1 MSPPEE
7 EFFEIFRDEAN
18 ERLDRIVDTLLA
30 VEGSRAGADAVDELF
45 RDAHTIKGA
54 AGMLGLDDVRSLAHA
69 FEDVLAV
76 VREAGD
82 FPPEL
87 VDPLLRT
94 ADLLRRQVAG
104 DADTGADL
112 LEELSV
118 RLSELTGAEAA
129 AAAPTATAAAT
140 RAAPAERRTIRVPAE
155 KLDQLLDL
163 VGETVLHRRRLDYA
177 LGERKTGRADPVVDE
192 LDAGDRLLDDLKD
205 AAVGMRTL
213 PLATITGPLPRALRD
228 IAAAVG
234 REVELEVHG
243 AETELD
249 RVILEGLSEPLVHLL
264 RNAVAHGIETPKER
278 KKASKPPT
286 GRIELSAEQRG
297 ATVIVTISDD
307 GVGVTPELLAQ
318 AEREGSLADVLT
330 RAGLSTAGEVT
341 DLAGRGVGL
350 GAVKRHVETFGGS
363 LEVASEPG
371 VGTSVRLRL
380 PLTLALLEV
389 LLFERGGQMFAL
401 PLPVVEEVVAVD
413 ETLSLT
419 GRPSLDLRG
428 HPVALSDLADMLG
441 AEAAA
446 LPSKPPA
453 IVVSGGGRRLAIL
466 CDTLHGEEEIVVK
479 PLGPLLATVRGYLGA
494 AILGDGRIALIL
506 DPAALAR
513 GPVAV
518 TGRAPAATDLPD
530 AVAPGAP
537 KVLVVEDSFTVRQL
551 QRSILEA
558 AGYRVST
565 ARDGRDALK
574 RLADEGDVALV
585 VTDVEMPEMDGL
597 ELVEALRADPRTQAL
612 PVIVVTTRG
621 SDDDRRRGIEAG
633 ADAYMTKRGF
643 DQQALLETVER
654 LIGR

>member
-76 VREAGD
+76 VREGGD

-118 RLSELTGAEAA
+118 RLSELTGGAAA
-129 AAAPTATAAAT
+129 AAAPSATAAPT

-177 LGERKTGRADPVVDE
+177 LGERKTGRTDPVVDE

-228 IAAAVG
+228 IAAAAG
-234 REVELEVHG
+234 RNVELEVHG

-264 RNAVAHGIETPKER
+264 RNAVAHGVETPKER

-297 ATVIVTISDD
+297 ATVIVTVSDD
-307 GVGVTPELLAQ
+307 GAGVTPELLAQ

-330 RAGLSTAGEVT
+330 QAGLSTAGEVT

-389 LLFERGGQMFAL
+389 LLFERGGQMFAV

-466 CDTLHGEEEIVVK
+466 CDRLHGEEEVVVK
-479 PLGPLLATVRGYLGA
+479 SLGPLLATVRGYLGA

-506 DPAALAR
+506 DPAALVR

-518 TGRAPAATDLPD
+518 TGRAPAATADPD
-530 AVAPGAP
+530 AAVPGAP

-551 QRSILEA
+551 QRSILET

-565 ARDGRDALK
+565 ARDGREALK

-597 ELVEALRADPRTQAL
+597 ELVEALRADPRTQTL
-612 PVIVVTTRG
+612 PVIVVTTRA

-654 LIGR
+654 LIGP

>member
-1 MSPPEE
+1 MSPVEN

-30 VEGSRAGADAVDELF
+30 VESSRAGADAVDELF

-54 AGMLGLDDVRSLAHA
+54 AGMLGLDDVRALAHA

-76 VREAGD
+76 IRADGE

-87 VDPLLRT
+87 VDPLLRA
-94 ADLLRRQVAG
+94 ADTLRRQVAG
-104 DADTGADL
+104 DAESGADL

-118 RLSELTGAEAA
+118 RRSQLTSSDATPASP
-129 AAAPTATAAAT
+129 AAPTTPSSGAS
-140 RAAPAERRTIRVPAE
+140 AERRNIRVPAE

-163 VGETVLHRRRLDYA
+163 VGETVLHRRRLDYV
-177 LGERKTGRADPVVDE
+177 LGERKSGRVDPVGDE
-192 LDAGDRLLDDLKD
+192 LDAGDRLLDELKD

-228 IAAAVG
+228 IAAAEG
-234 REVELEVHG
+234 RDVELEVRG
-243 AETELD
+243 TETELD
-249 RVILEGLSEPLVHLL
+249 RVILEGLSDPLVHLL
-264 RNAVAHGIETPKER
+264 RNAVAHGVETPKER
-278 KKASKPPT
+278 AKAGKPPT

-297 ATVIVTISDD
+297 ATVIVTVSDD
-307 GVGVTPELLAQ
+307 GRGVSPELLAR

-330 RAGLSTAGEVT
+330 RAGFSTAEEVT

-350 GAVKRHVETFGGS
+350 GAVKHHVETFGGS
-363 LEVASEPG
+363 LEVTSEPG
-371 VGTSVRLRL
+371 VGTSVRLQL

-389 LLFERGGQMFAL
+389 LLFERGGQVFAL
-401 PLPVVEEVVAVD
+401 PLPAVEEVVAVS

-428 HPVALSDLADMLG
+428 HAVPLSDLADVLG
-441 AEAAA
+441 AAAPA
-446 LPSKPPA
+446 LPPRPPA
-453 IVVSGGGRRLAIL
+453 IVLLGGGRRVALL
-466 CDTLHGEEEIVVK
+466 CDRLHGEEEVVVK
-479 PLGPLLATVRGYLGA
+479 SLGPLLASVRGYLGA

-506 DPAALAR
+506 DPVTVAR
-513 GPVAV
+513 GQGAL
-518 TGRAPAATDLPD
+518 TRRAPAAAEAELE
-530 AVAPGAP
+530 ANAGAP

-565 ARDGRDALK
+565 ARDGRDALQ
-574 RLADEGDVALV
+574 RLADEDDVALV
-585 VTDVEMPEMDGL
+585 LTDVEMPEMDGL
-597 ELVEALRADPRTQAL
+597 ELVEALRADPRTQSL
-612 PVIVVTTRG
+612 PVVVVTTRG

-633 ADAYMTKRGF
+633 ADAYMTKSSF
-643 DQQALLETVER
+643 DQQALLEIVER

>member
-1 MSPPEE
+1 MSEPDE
-7 EFFEIFRDEAN
+7 EFLEIFRDEAN

-76 VREAGD
+76 VREGGD

-87 VDPLLRT
+87 VDPLLRA
-94 ADLLRRQVAG
+94 ADTLRRQVAG
-104 DADTGADL
+104 DIDNGADL

-118 RLSELTGAEAA
+118 RLSQLAGGGG
-129 AAAPTATAAAT
+129 P
-140 RAAPAERRTIRVPAE
+140 APASAGSATTPPASPVERRTIRVPAE

-192 LDAGDRLLDDLKD
+192 LDAGDRLLDELKD

-213 PLATITGPLPRALRD
+213 PLATITGSLPRALRD

-234 REVELEVHG
+234 RDVELDVHG

-264 RNAVAHGIETPKER
+264 RNAVAHGVETPKER
-278 KKASKPPT
+278 KKAAKPAT
-286 GRIELSAEQRG
+286 GRIVLSAEQRG
-297 ATVIVTISDD
+297 ATVIVTVADD
-307 GVGVTPELLAQ
+307 GRGVAPELLAQ

-330 RAGLSTAGEVT
+330 RAGLSTADEVT
-341 DLAGRGVGL
+341 ELAGRGVGL

-363 LEVASEPG
+363 LEVVSEPG
-371 VGTSVRLRL
+371 NGTTVRLRL

-389 LLFERGGQMFAL
+389 LLFERGGHVFAV

-428 HPVALSDLADMLG
+428 SPVALADLADILG
-441 AEAAA
+441 ADSPA

-453 IVVSGGGRRLAIL
+453 IVIVGGGRRLAIL
-466 CDTLHGEEEIVVK
+466 CDALHGEEEVVVK
-479 PLGPLLATVRGYLGA
+479 PLGPLLAAVRGYLGA

-513 GPVAV
+513 GPVAP
-518 TGRAPAATDLPD
+518 TARRPASAEFPAAADP
-530 AVAPGAP
+530 AGP

-565 ARDGRDALK
+565 ARDGREALE
-574 RLADEGDVALV
+574 RLADESDVALV
-585 VTDVEMPEMDGL
+585 VTDVEMPEMDGI
-597 ELVEALRADPRTQAL
+597 ELVEALRADPQTQSL

-621 SDDDRRRGIEAG
+621 GDDDRRRGIEAG

-643 DQQALLETVER
+643 DQEALLETVER

>member
-1 MSPPEE
+1 MSQVED

-54 AGMLGLDDVRSLAHA
+54 AGMLGLDDVRALAHA

-76 VREAGD
+76 IRADGE

-87 VDPLLRT
+87 VDPLLRA
-94 ADLLRRQVAG
+94 ADTLRRQVAG
-104 DADTGADL
+104 DADSDADL

-118 RLSELTGAEAA
+118 SRSRRTGSG
-129 AAAPTATAAAT
+129 
-140 RAAPAERRTIRVPAE
+140 AAPAAPAAPEAPSAASAERRSIRVPAE

-163 VGETVLHRRRLDYA
+163 VGETVLHRRRLEYV
-177 LGERKTGRADPVVDE
+177 LGERKGRRVDPVVDE
-192 LDAGDRLLDDLKD
+192 LDAGDRLLDELKD

-213 PLATITGPLPRALRD
+213 PLATITGSLPRALRD
-228 IAAAVG
+228 IAAAEG
-234 REVELEVHG
+234 RDVELEVRG
-243 AETELD
+243 SETELD
-249 RVILEGLSEPLVHLL
+249 RVILESLSEPLVHLL
-264 RNAVAHGIETPKER
+264 RNAVAHGVETPKER
-278 KKASKPPT
+278 RKAGKPEV

-297 ATVIVTISDD
+297 ATVIVTVSDD
-307 GVGVTPELLAQ
+307 GRGVSPELLAE
-318 AEREGSLADVLT
+318 AEREGSLAEVLT
-330 RAGLSTAGEVT
+330 RAGLSTAEEVT

-350 GAVKRHVETFGGS
+350 GAVKSHVETFGGT
-363 LEVASEPG
+363 LEVTSEPG
-371 VGTSVRLRL
+371 AGTSVRLRL

-389 LLFERGGQMFAL
+389 LLFERGGHAFAL
-401 PLPVVEEVVAVD
+401 PLPVVEEVVAVS

-428 HPVALSDLADMLG
+428 HAVPLADLADVLG
-441 AEAAA
+441 ADAAA
-446 LPSKPPA
+446 LPPRPPA
-453 IVVSGGGRRLAIL
+453 IVILGGGRRLALL
-466 CDTLHGEEEIVVK
+466 CDKLYGEEEVVVK
-479 PLGPLLATVRGYLGA
+479 PLGPLLASVHGYLGA

-506 DPAALAR
+506 DPATLAR
-513 GPVAV
+513 GPAAV
-518 TGRAPAATDLPD
+518 TQRLPAAADSSPE
-530 AVAPGAP
+530 ANAGAP

-558 AGYRVST
+558 AGYRVSM
-565 ARDGRDALK
+565 ARDGRDALQ
-574 RLADEGDVALV
+574 RLADEHDIALV
-585 VTDVEMPEMDGL
+585 VTDVEMPELDGL
-597 ELVEALRADPRTQAL
+597 ELVKALRADPRTQSL

-633 ADAYMTKRGF
+633 ADAYMTKSSF